1 MSLSFSSFLS
11 FNSFGS
17 FSRLAMKKSTL
28 RPPPK
33 RLHKRG
39 LILRGFTFVP
49 SEPLSRTQITLADTV
64 CDYATRYSFRVRNFC
79 IYQYLSKDQ
88 HSLKEPLL
96 KPVVN
101 FEEKLL
107 EMHKN
112 TCRPLRWVKFG
123 GNTYFKLS
131 FISFICK

>member
-1 MSLSFSSFLS
+1 MSLSFSFFPLS

-17 FSRLAMKKSTL
+17 FSRFSRLAMKKSTL

-33 RLHKRG
+33 RLYKRG

-49 SEPLSRTQITLADTV
+49 SEPLSRTITLADTV
-64 CDYATRYSFRVRNFC
+64 CDYTTRYIFKVRNFC

-107 EMHKN
+107 KKCIKHMSAAFMMGQ
-112 TCRPLRWVKFG
+112 V
-123 GNTYFKLS
+123 
-131 FISFICK
+131 